1 MVKPLVWKHLRR
13 KVKRTKAAE
22 KDDAESGEQ
31 GAKHMKEKEIGN
43 YLIITNYKL
52 NWKNGV

>member
-1 MVKPLVWKHLRR
+1 MRR